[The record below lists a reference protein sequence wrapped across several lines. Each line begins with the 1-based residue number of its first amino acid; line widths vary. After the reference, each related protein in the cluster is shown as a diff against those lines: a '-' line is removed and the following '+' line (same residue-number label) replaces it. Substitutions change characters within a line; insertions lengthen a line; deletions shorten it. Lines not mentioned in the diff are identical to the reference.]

1 MNRANQRL
9 SERTTNIQSSI
20 RSTVSQPIFLWLFAQ
35 TRAGREDR
43 RKYLRRT
50 CWPTE
55 IVFASARRTRSAT
68 HTSTSFR
75 RYQTDTVVIFRVT
88 LKHSSFSVGRGQ
100 RLSDI
105 YKTSTGDLE
114 AVDFAIY
121 AVNESR

>member
-1 MNRANQRL
+1 L
-9 SERTTNIQSSI
+9 LKPERVEKTAA
-20 RSTVSQPIFLWLFAQ
+20 STCVGL
-35 TRAGREDR
+35 AG
-43 RKYLRRT
+43 
-50 CWPTE
+50 PTE
-55 IVFASARRTRSAT
+55 IVFASACRTRSAT
-68 HTSTSFR
+68 RTSTSFS

-105 YKTSTGDLE
+105 YKTSTADLE